1 MHELAYSIYMIEN
14 VMLIAYC
21 VLKDLKDLK
30 GQVSVIQHLT
40 YIFILKPNISIM
52 NQIHSCF

>member
-21 VLKDLKDLK
+21 VLKDLK